1 MASQAHSTSDP
12 VSVAKL
18 GLFGTIGAAIIGA
31 ATTLVV
37 QMSNHD
43 EASNSGPISAASSET
58 PMSGGLSFSPVING
72 TLTVSGS
79 AQKDVNG
86 MYVVIGP
93 KPSGRYD
100 TGYGNVVNE
109 HWQAQVATDP
119 SWQQYPV
126 VTIPYYGSN
135 PSAARPSAY
144 KLTLQGFDPTTPPPP
159 PPDQKLECAAQQGP
173 SCLSGPGFGPPS
185 TYQPNH

>member
-1 MASQAHSTSDP
+1 MASHAHSPSDP

-37 QMSNHD
+37 QMSNHND
-43 EASNSGPISAASSET
+43 APSVPISTAPSEAL
-58 PMSGGLSFSPVING
+58 SAGISFSPVVNG

-93 KPSGRYD
+93 MPSGRYD
-100 TGYGNVVNE
+100 TGYGNVVNQ
-109 HWQAQVATDP
+109 HWQAEVATDP

-126 VTIPYYGSN
+126 VTIPYYGSTGN
-135 PSAARPSAY
+135 AVRPSAY
-144 KLTLQGFDPTTPPPP
+144 RFNFQGFEPTTTPPA
-159 PPDQKLECAAQQGP
+159 PPDQKLNCAAQQGP

>member
-1 MASQAHSTSDP
+1 MASHAHTQGDS

-18 GLFGTIGAAIIGA
+18 GLFGTIGAAVIGA
-31 ATTLVV
+31 VTTLVV
-37 QMSNHD
+37 STSNHND
-43 EASNSGPISAASSET
+43 APTSGPTSTVSSEAL
-58 PMSGGLSFSPVING
+58 GAGLSFGPVING

-100 TGYGNVVNE
+100 AGYGNVVNE
-109 HWQAQVATDP
+109 HWQAEVATDP

-126 VTIPYYGSN
+126 VTIPYYGSTGG
-135 PSAARPSAY
+135 AARPNAY
-144 KLTLQGFDPTTPPPP
+144 RFNLQGFEPSTAPPP